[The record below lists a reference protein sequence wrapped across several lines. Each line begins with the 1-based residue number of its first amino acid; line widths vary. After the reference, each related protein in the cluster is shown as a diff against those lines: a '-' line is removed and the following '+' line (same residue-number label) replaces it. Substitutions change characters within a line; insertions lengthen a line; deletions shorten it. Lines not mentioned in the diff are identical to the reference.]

1 MGGNGR
7 YHRCLLLWSWAVTA
21 LEIRVLPARTGDDP
35 NSPDIGHNLAQTEYA
50 HAVEIRFMS
59 VFCKV
64 LPETGRYGWQKS
76 IPYHHVERMRS
87 IMCHTVDTAV

>member
-1 MGGNGR
+1 MR
-7 YHRCLLLWSWAVTA
+7 F
-21 LEIRVLPARTGDDP
+21 LPQEREMILII
-35 NSPDIGHNLAQTEYA
+35 PDICHNPTQTKDAQA
-50 HAVEIRFMS
+50 IKMRFRS

-64 LPETGRYGWQKS
+64 LPEMGSCGWQKS